1 MSTSQNN
8 LNAPNDKAKMV
19 MRGISEDGEWN
30 KMKIVLRYFPTL
42 VYEDISYDKTGKTA
56 LHHIAWLADDNEQSL
71 ECVNILAKYEGFDAN
86 IVDDYGQTAL
96 DIAVSTDNIKIAKAI
111 KKLGGIHKS
120 TFNIS

>member
-19 MRGISEDGEWN
+19 MRGVSEDGDW
-30 KMKIVLRYFPTL
+30 KRIKIVLDYFPTL

-56 LHHIAWLADDNEQSL
+56 LHHVAWLADDNEKSL
-71 ECVNILAKYEGFDAN
+71 ECINNLVNYEGFDVN
-86 IVDDYGQTAL
+86 IMDDCGQTAL
-96 DIAVSTDNIKIAKAI
+96 DIAVSSNKLKIANAI
-111 KKLGGIHKS
+111 VKIGGIHKS